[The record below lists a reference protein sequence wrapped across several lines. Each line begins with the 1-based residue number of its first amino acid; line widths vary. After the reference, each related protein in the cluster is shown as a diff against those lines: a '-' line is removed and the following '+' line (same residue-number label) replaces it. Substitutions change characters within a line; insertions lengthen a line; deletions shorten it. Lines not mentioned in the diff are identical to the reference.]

1 MIKNCWRNKNVTLA
15 AYFSWLYLHIR
26 YYMNMLC
33 NCIAF
38 FKILTVTKSFNSP
51 ENASTYF
58 DYSSLL
64 ATHWIYPR
72 AYIVQQQVNELFFV
86 KKNICLLLASVFLKY
101 YGLKWKKI
109 VQWILC
115 IRVIAWFFSVVTSG
129 SSWMAQL
136 RKKRKLLLFCVWG
149 KHIATFIDCTIFRF
163 YPTVPYCLPALPAGT
178 DQHHY
183 TCKIIY
189 SELNLPWHFW
199 ISS

>member
-15 AYFSWLYLHIR
+15 AYFSWRYLHIHLR

-72 AYIVQQQVNELFFV
+72 AYIVQQQVNELFFRE
-86 KKNICLLLASVFLKY
+86 KKYMSSSRLRLPQVLWAKMEKNSAINTMYTSNCMIFFCRHLRL
-101 YGLKWKKI
+101 I
-109 VQWILC
+109 VN
-115 IRVIAWFFSVVTSG
+115 G
-129 SSWMAQL
+129 SIEKNTEQL
-136 RKKRKLLLFCVWG
+136 
-149 KHIATFIDCTIFRF
+149 
-163 YPTVPYCLPALPAGT
+163 
-178 DQHHY
+178 
-183 TCKIIY
+183 
-189 SELNLPWHFW
+189 S
-199 ISS
+199 

>member
-15 AYFSWLYLHIR
+15 AYFSWRYLHIHLR

-101 YGLKWKKI
+101 CGLKMGKI
-109 VQWILC
+109 VHWIVYKYTNYSEWLN
-115 IRVIAWFFSVVTSG
+115 WE
-129 SSWMAQL
+129 
-136 RKKRKLLLFCVWG
+136 
-149 KHIATFIDCTIFRF
+149 KHSAAFINCTIFRF
-163 YPTVPYCLPALPAGT
+163 YPIVSYFPPCSA
-178 DQHHY
+178 
-183 TCKIIY
+183 CKNWPTSLHMQNHIQ
-189 SELNLPWHFW
+189 WT
-199 ISS
+199 